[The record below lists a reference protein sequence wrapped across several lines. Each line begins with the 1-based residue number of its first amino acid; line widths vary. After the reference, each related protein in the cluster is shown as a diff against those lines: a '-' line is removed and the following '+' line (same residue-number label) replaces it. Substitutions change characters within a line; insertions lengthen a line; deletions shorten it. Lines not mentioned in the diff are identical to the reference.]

1 MASIHDCNTLPL
13 FTILLSLILS
23 APALAQ
29 NCMPADISL
38 AAQQS
43 VDDFQQD
50 HGPCDVVMGDLS
62 IVGNDISNLDGLSGL
77 AAVDGNL
84 FISDSPLLAS
94 ITGLNL
100 LSMVGKDLTLQAN
113 NALETFDGLNSLQ
126 SVNGNVFIFR
136 NDALTDLRGLESLNF
151 VGARFYISI
160 NPILTNVHGLEALS
174 NIGGTL
180 RIWSNTSLSNL
191 DGFTGLK
198 SIQGSLEIVS
208 NSSLANLDGFLN
220 LHTVKQDLLIQ
231 LNSSLVSIQGLSR
244 LGSEIGILA
253 ILSNTALTN
262 LDGLNDLTE
271 VGQLIITN
279 NTKLSDCQG
288 VLKLVDSPVVSI
300 SNNQPGCNS
309 AAEILAANPYLINA
323 GLNDAWYNPETNGQG
338 FLIIVFPDIQQIF
351 MAWFTYDTERP
362 PQDVTAILGEPG
374 HRWLTAQ
381 GPYEDNT
388 AVLYLYSTVGG
399 VFDSPQPAPLSEEI
413 GEIYVEFSSCNSG
426 TVNYDMPD
434 LGLQSVVPIERIA
447 LDNIALCEILSVQ

>member
-1 MASIHDCNTLPL
+1 MPSMRNRNTLTL

-29 NCMPADISL
+29 NCMPAEISL

-43 VDDFQQD
+43 VDDFQQN
-50 HGPCDVVMGDLS
+50 HGPCDTVTGDLS

-77 AAVDGNL
+77 SAVEGNL

-100 LSMVGKDLTLQAN
+100 LSTVGKDLTLQAN

-151 VGARFYISI
+151 VGALFYISI

-191 DGFTGLK
+191 DGFAGLK
-198 SIQGSLEIVS
+198 SIRGSLEIVS
-208 NSSLANLDGFLN
+208 NSSLTNLDGFLN
-220 LHTVKQDLLIQ
+220 LQTVERDLLIQ

-244 LGSEIGILA
+244 LVSEIEILA

-262 LDGLNDLTE
+262 LDGLNDLAE
-271 VGQLIITN
+271 VGQLIIKN

-288 VLKLVDSPVVSI
+288 VLKLVDSLVVSI

-309 AAEILAANPYLINA
+309 AAEILAANPFLINA

-338 FLIIVFPDIQQIF
+338 FLIIVFPAIQQIF
-351 MAWFTYDTERP
+351 MAWFTYDMERP
-362 PQDVTAILGEPG
+362 PEDVTAMLGDPG

-381 GPYEDNT
+381 GPYEGNAAILT
-388 AVLYLYSTVGG
+388 AYVAAGG
-399 VFDSPQPAPLSEEI
+399 VFDSSNPKPETIEVGQLILDFQNCNTAMLDYTFPELGI
-413 GEIYVEFSSCNSG
+413 QGEFE
-426 TVNYDMPD
+426 
-434 LGLQSVVPIERIA
+434 LERVTT
-447 LDNIALCEILSVQ
+447 DNIGLCEILRVQ

>member
-1 MASIHDCNTLPL
+1 MPSIRSCNTLML
-13 FTILLSLILS
+13 FSILLSLILS

-38 AAQQS
+38 ASQQS
-43 VDDFQQD
+43 VNDFQQD
-50 HGPCDVVMGDLS
+50 YGPCDVVTGDLS

-100 LSMVGKDLTLQAN
+100 LSTVGKDLTLQAN

-136 NDALTDLRGLESLNF
+136 NDALTDFRGLESLKF

-160 NPILTNVHGLEALS
+160 NPRLNNVHGLEALS

-180 RIWSNTSLSNL
+180 RIWDNTSLSNL

-198 SIQGSLEIVS
+198 RIQGSLEIVS
-208 NSSLANLDGFLN
+208 NSSLTNLDGFLN
-220 LHTVKQDLLIQ
+220 LNTVEQDLLIQ
-231 LNSSLVSIQGLSR
+231 LNSSLVSIQGLSG
-244 LGSEIGILA
+244 LVSEIGILA

-279 NTKLSDCQG
+279 NTNLSDCQG
-288 VLKLVDSPVVSI
+288 ALKLVDSVVVSI

-309 AAEILAANPYLINA
+309 VAEVLAANPYLISA

-338 FLIIVFPDIQQIF
+338 FFIIVFPDIQEIF
-351 MAWFTYDTERP
+351 MAWFTYETERP
-362 PQDVTAILGEPG
+362 PTNVEATLGEPG

-388 AVLYLYSTVGG
+388 AVLYLYNTVGG
-399 VFDSPQPAPLSEEI
+399 VFDSPEPAPHSEEI

-426 TVNYDMPD
+426 TVGYEIPD
-434 LGLQSVVPIERIA
+434 LGLQGEVPIERIA
-447 LDNIALCEILSVQ
+447 LDNIALCEILSGQ